1 MQKDTQTVNV
11 PLMMKRT
18 SLIDTT
24 AIIGAIGEKITVLYG
39 KAANM
44 SGGPSRL
51 TSQDQGRHKPKE
63 EFITTIDQ
71 AVGND
76 PPHPNLNVMTV

>member
-1 MQKDTQTVNV
+1 MQKDAQTVNV
-11 PLMMKRT
+11 PLMMKKV